1 MGKLAILSGAGGLPH
16 RLAALNPD
24 AVQISFSGVAHD
36 LGEGTQ
42 EHRFEAMGALFDALK
57 SQDVSE
63 VVMAG
68 AMSRP
73 PLDPAAFDPV
83 MRALEPRL
91 IAAMQGGD
99 DALLRFV
106 ISVFEDQGFRVRGAH
121 ELDPSLAPEAGVLAG
136 QALSTS
142 AQADADRA
150 IAILHA
156 LSPLDVG
163 QGAVVE
169 NGLCLGVETLQGT
182 DALLAFVARTPQHL
196 RGQGGVFVKA
206 PKQGQDL
213 RVDMPTI
220 GPETVR
226 AAASSGLS
234 AILVAAGAV
243 IVLERKKTISLA
255 EAAGISLTAQD
266 I

>member
-169 NGLCLGVETLQGT
+169 NGLCLGV
-182 DALLAFVARTPQHL
+182 
-196 RGQGGVFVKA
+196 KA